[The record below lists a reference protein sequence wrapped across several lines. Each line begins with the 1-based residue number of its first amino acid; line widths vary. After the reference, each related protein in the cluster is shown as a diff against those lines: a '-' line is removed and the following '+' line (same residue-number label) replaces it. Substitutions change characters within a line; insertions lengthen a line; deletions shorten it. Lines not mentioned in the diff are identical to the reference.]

1 MLISL
6 SIFIILQL
14 SYNKHLLSWAKTAQE
29 HQKSRTKNFLETF
42 SAIKEIKIFGK
53 ENLFYD
59 LMNSF
64 NQKFFNANRNQDFS
78 LIFKSCY
85 RILHNSYNFF
95 LFSIFALIK
104 L

>member
-14 SYNKHLLSWAKTAQE
+14 SYNKHYYPGKNCSRTS
-29 HQKSRTKNFLETF
+29 KSRTKNFLETF

-64 NQKFFNANRNQDFS
+64 NQKFLMLIEIKDFS
-78 LIFKSCY
+78 LIFQKLLY
-85 RILHNSYNFF
+85 NLHNSYNFF